1 MFIQIDFVPADAQA
15 GQDGASRLQVFAAQG
30 EASWSRICLEQVTF
44 IIYVF
49 SGGYGCELIHKYEII
64 NKIIL

>member
-30 EASWSRICLEQVTF
+30 EAS
-44 IIYVF
+44 
-49 SGGYGCELIHKYEII
+49 
-64 NKIIL
+64 